1 MKKSKQPV
9 QVLINKFTKSLG
21 LPFQEVL
28 PRKIIEQVL
37 VEIGLKYRNR
47 IYNPIVIVWS
57 FLSQVLDPDHSCK
70 NAVSRIIAH
79 LAEEDIKTPSEN
91 TSAYCKARKRL
102 PEKLFKEL
110 LDKTGKNLEK
120 KAKTKHLWC
129 GRCVKT

>member
-9 QVLINKFTKSLG
+9 QVLINKFTKSLD

-57 FLSQVLDPDHSCK
+57 FLSQVLDPDR
-70 NAVSRIIAH
+70 A
-79 LAEEDIKTPSEN
+79 L
-91 TSAYCKARKRL
+91 
-102 PEKLFKEL
+102 
-110 LDKTGKNLEK
+110 
-120 KAKTKHLWC
+120 
-129 GRCVKT
+129 

>member
-47 IYNPIVIVWS
+47 IYNPLVIVWS
-57 FLSQVLDPDHSCK
+57 FLSQVLDPDR
-70 NAVSRIIAH
+70 A
-79 LAEEDIKTPSEN
+79 L
-91 TSAYCKARKRL
+91 
-102 PEKLFKEL
+102 
-110 LDKTGKNLEK
+110 
-120 KAKTKHLWC
+120 
-129 GRCVKT
+129 